1 MPRAPKYEKM
11 RNRLNL
17 LFLPPEKNLRSRQ
30 NASLSQQ
37 DILTQLTQ
45 AWRKAIFRPAKQGNR
60 EGEGITNSAIFLA
73 V

>member
-1 MPRAPKYEKM
+1 M
-11 RNRLNL
+11 RNRLKL
-17 LFLPPEKNLRSRQ
+17 LFLPSEKNLRSRQ

-45 AWRKAIFRPAKQGNR
+45 AWREAIFRPAKQGNQ